1 MVENHHMLDDPG
13 ADLDGHFL
21 SGHGA
26 VSAQGDQDFDLRI
39 VHACVNQLLDNHG
52 QQQRAGGGA
61 GNVVDD
67 DAGAFLVGRQC
78 FQSSASDGVVKL
90 VENLFLRQGFQ
101 MLHGAVAYIPVI
113 RERQGSCGLLV
124 PLSPRYLILL
134 HDGCLL

>member
-1 MVENHHMLDDPG
+1 MVENHHVLDDPG

-26 VSAQGDQDFDLRI
+26 VSAQSDQDFDLRI
-39 VHACVNQLLDNHG
+39 VHARVYQLLYNHG
-52 QQQRAGGGA
+52 QQQCAGGGT
-61 GNVVDD
+61 GNVIDD
-67 DAGAFLVGRQC
+67 DAGALLVGRKR
-78 FQSSASDGVVKL
+78 FQRIASDRVVKL
-90 VENLFLRQGFQ
+90 VENLLLGQGFQ
-101 MLHGAVAYIPVI
+101 MLHGAVAHIPII